1 MKRMFYSSLGL
12 VVVAIAFFV
21 FNALS
26 SVLFKDVQLDL
37 TEQKLYTLTEGT
49 QQLLTGLDAPI
60 ELYFFYSNQ
69 AARDMPQVRH
79 YAQRVQELLA
89 SYARLA
95 DGKLKLH
102 IIEPEPFSA
111 QEDQAAEMG
120 LQAVP
125 LAQGESLYLGL
136 AGKNSRGDV
145 QSIAFF
151 ALEQEELLEYEL
163 SRMLHA
169 LSQTS
174 LPVIGVMTGLEL
186 NGSFDML
193 SGQAQPAW
201 MIMEEVRQQFQIES
215 IALSADEIPDF
226 VSVLWLIHPQNLPES
241 TLYAIDQFVLRG
253 GKLLVFVD
261 PYSEMDTA
269 RSMAPDELQARS
281 SNMEK
286 LFKAWGFS
294 LREDIVVG
302 DALYAMSVG
311 VGTEQRAVRHMGW
324 LSLPKQAFSTTD
336 VVTAPLHSI
345 TLATAGIL
353 EPLEGATTEFN
364 PVLQTSDNAMPYAA
378 RRFAGLRNP
387 LELQADMQPTGEIY
401 TLAARISGPAQTAF
415 PEGLEGQL
423 PGIKQAKQIQVL
435 AVADTDML
443 RDTMWVQVQDFFGQR
458 LPQPWADNASFVIN
472 AMDNLMGSDALLDV
486 RSRAQF
492 SRPFTLVDS
501 LRRTAEERYAEKEQQ
516 LQRRLTQA
524 EQQLAELQ
532 AGNSGL
538 NVSVEQQAAIQ
549 KFLQQRL
556 QIRKELREVRYQ
568 LNADIDSLGTT
579 VKVFNIAVMPFI
591 LTFAMVLIGLHGRIR
606 RMHTEA
612 CDV

>member
-12 VVVAIAFFV
+12 VVVALAFFV

-26 SVLFKDVQLDL
+26 SALFKNIQLDL
-37 TEQKLYTLTEGT
+37 TEQKLYTLTDGT
-49 QQLLTGLDAPI
+49 QKLLAELDTPI

-69 AARDMPQVRH
+69 TARDMPQVRH

-89 SYARLA
+89 TYTRLA

-186 NGSFDML
+186 NGSFDVV

-201 MIMEEVRQQFQIES
+201 MVMEEVRQQFQIES
-215 IALSADEIPDF
+215 IALSADEIPAS
-226 VSVLWLIHPQNLPES
+226 VSVLWLVHPQNLPEP

-261 PYSEMDTA
+261 PYCEADIGMSLA
-269 RSMAPDELQARS
+269 FDELQARS
-281 SNMEK
+281 SNLNL
-286 LFKAWGFS
+286 LFKAWGF
-294 LREDIVVG
+294 RMRDDAVVG
-302 DALYAMSVG
+302 DSLYAMAVG
-311 VGTEQRAVRHMGW
+311 VGGGQRAVRHLGW
-324 LSLPKQAFSTTD
+324 LNLPKQAFHATD
-336 VVTAPLHSI
+336 VVTAPLQSI

-353 EPLEGATTEFN
+353 EPLEGAKTQFS
-364 PVLQTSDNAMPYAA
+364 PLLQTSDSAMPYAA
-378 RRFAGLRNP
+378 RRFAGLRSP
-387 LELQADMQPTGEIY
+387 LDLHADMQPTGERY
-401 TLAARISGPAQTAF
+401 TLAARVSGPAQTAF
-415 PEGLEGQL
+415 PQGLEGQL
-423 PGIKQAKQIQVL
+423 PGIKQAEQIQVVV
-435 AVADTDML
+435 VADTDML
-443 RDTMWVQVQDFFGQR
+443 RDMMWVQVQDFFGQR
-458 LPQPWADNASFVIN
+458 LPQPWADNASFVVN
-472 AMDNLMGSDALLDV
+472 AMDNLLGSDALLDV

-501 LRRTAEERYAEKEQQ
+501 LRRTAEDRFAEKEQQ
-516 LQRRLTQA
+516 LQRRLVQA
-524 EQQLAELQ
+524 EQKIAELQ
-532 AGNSGL
+532 TSGVEL
-538 NVSVEQQAAIQ
+538 SVSAEQQAAVQQFIQ
-549 KFLQQRL
+549 ERL

-591 LTFAMVLIGLHGRIR
+591 LTFAMVLIGLHQRIR

-612 CDV
+612 

>member
-12 VVVAIAFFV
+12 VVVALAFFV

-26 SVLFKDVQLDL
+26 SLLFKDVQLDL

-49 QQLLTGLDAPI
+49 QQLLAGLDEPI

-79 YAQRVQELLA
+79 YAQRVHELLA
-89 SYARLA
+89 TYTRLA

-102 IIEPEPFSA
+102 VIEPEPFSA
-111 QEDQAAEMG
+111 QEDQAAQMG
-120 LQAVP
+120 LQAIP

-136 AGKNSRGDV
+136 AGKNSQGDV

-174 LPVIGVMTGLEL
+174 LPVIGVMSGLQL
-186 NGSFDML
+186 NGGFDML

-201 MIMEEVRQQFQIES
+201 RVMEEVRQQFQIES
-215 IALSADEIPDF
+215 IALTADEIPES
-226 VSVLWLIHPQNLPES
+226 VSVLWLVHPQNLSPP
-241 TLYAIDQFVLRG
+241 TLYAIDQFVMRG

-261 PYSEMDTA
+261 PYSEFDTGM
-269 RSMAPDELQARS
+269 SMAADELQARA
-281 SNMEK
+281 SNLQT
-286 LFKAWGFS
+286 LFEAWG
-294 LREDIVVG
+294 LRLRDDVVVG
-302 DALYAMSVG
+302 DSLYAMTVG
-311 VGTEQRAVRHMGW
+311 VGSEQRAVRHLGW
-324 LSLPKQAFSTTD
+324 LNLPKQAFSAED
-336 VVTAPLHSI
+336 VVTAPLQNI

-353 EPLEGATTEFN
+353 EPLEGATTVFT
-364 PVLQTSDNAMPYAA
+364 PLLQTSDSAMPYAA
-378 RRFAGLRNP
+378 RRFAGLRSP
-387 LELQADMQPTGEIY
+387 TELQADMQPTGERY
-401 TLAARISGPAQTAF
+401 TLAARISGPAKSAF
-415 PEGLEGQL
+415 TQGLEGQL
-423 PGIKQAKQIQVL
+423 PGLKQAKQIQVL
-435 AVADTDML
+435 VVADTDML

-458 LPQPWADNASFVIN
+458 LPQPWADNASFVVN
-472 AMDNLMGSDALLDV
+472 AMDNLLGSDALLGV

-492 SRPFTLVDS
+492 SRPFTLVDR

-516 LQRRLTQA
+516 LQRRLMQA
-524 EQQLAELQ
+524 EQKIAELQ
-532 AGNSGL
+532 TGDAEL
-538 NVSVEQQAAIQ
+538 NVSMQQQATIQ
-549 KFLQQRL
+549 QFMQERL

-568 LNADIDSLGTT
+568 LNADIERLGTT
-579 VKVFNIAVMPFI
+579 VKVFNVAVMPFI
-591 LTFAMVLIGLHGRIR
+591 LTFAMVLIGLHRRIR

-612 CDV
+612 